1 MEDERIG
8 VGGDLPLKEIA
19 KAWSKVSGDNP
30 DMLASFIRRS
40 DRCECHACVN
50 GRVDGGTFRDVE
62 NALEVGDLGSSGI
75 IGRTGHG
82 PVAVRLPV
90 SAISMAACG

>member
-1 MEDERIG
+1 MTVQNLYLRGQNSRPGKPRED
-8 VGGDLPLKEIA
+8 
-19 KAWSKVSGDNP
+19 
-30 DMLASFIRRS
+30 LASFIRRS
-40 DRCECHACVN
+40 DRCECHASVN
-50 GRVDGGTFRDVE
+50 GRVDGGIFRDVE

-82 PVAVRLPV
+82 PVAVRLPM